1 MKTYTLNECSQL
13 LHVDAKTFRKW
24 LDEAGINPDDQV
36 SRADRRVRFLTQAQV
51 EMLAEEHG
59 RRLGT
64 LTQATPISPG
74 AIKLLEDRV
83 SRAEEE
89 MARHPQVEARKLLG
103 ELLEQQSREATQ
115 AVTDLEGNLRQA
127 IEELHVTLA
136 GQVRELEEVVELQ
149 RRAVELQE
157 ERLGAH
163 GEDIRQVQSE
173 LAAGREDLRIA
184 REQSEAG
191 RHHLAQATNELRQV
205 VDVIPGRFETLLEQ
219 RTQKIVDAIAGL
231 KKERAA
237 DLAAMTQRIDQ
248 AEDERGKLATQIEEV
263 KSMALLYQR
272 RADAQDQAI
281 STLQTMLE
289 DLQARVAS
297 QASPQEKKA
306 PERRTRRKID
316 QA

>member
-1 MKTYTLNECSQL
+1 M
-13 LHVDAKTFRKW
+13 
-24 LDEAGINPDDQV
+24 
-36 SRADRRVRFLTQAQV
+36 
-51 EMLAEEHG
+51 
-59 RRLGT
+59 
-64 LTQATPISPG
+64 
-74 AIKLLEDRV
+74 
-83 SRAEEE
+83 
-89 MARHPQVEARKLLG
+89 
-103 ELLEQQSREATQ
+103 
-115 AVTDLEGNLRQA
+115 
-127 IEELHVTLA
+127 
-136 GQVRELEEVVELQ
+136 ELQ

-205 VDVIPGRFETLLEQ
+205 VHVIPGRFETLLEQ
-219 RTQKIVDAIAGL
+219 RTQKIVDAIAGF